1 MLSGL
6 ILVPIRIRWIYI
18 RGVSV
23 GGVGIR
29 WQRAVGIIV
38 LIAVLIPRV
47 WILGSVRGLAIPS
60 IGGRIRRIGPI
71 LRLLAV
77 AGLSISKLPVVGL
90 PEVRLSI
97 SGLAVVW
104 LVVVGLAIT
113 GRCLTIS
120 GRLLR
125 IARSRPVGVLHWIG
139 LRHWLGC
146 QVSAGRI
153 ARRRQR
159 SGCLNRDRRPTVRSA
174 HGTLLRMRKQAGQM
188 GCGPVTNRFERLR

>member
-6 ILVPIRIRWIYI
+6 ILVPERIRWICI

-23 GGVGIR
+23 
-29 WQRAVGIIV
+29 
-38 LIAVLIPRV
+38 LIAVLVPRV
-47 WILGSVRGLAIPS
+47 WILNSVHGLAVPT
-60 IGGRIRRIGPI
+60 IGGRIRWIGPI

-77 AGLSISKLPVVGL
+77 AGLTISKLTVVGL

-97 SGLAVVW
+97 SGLVVVG
-104 LVVVGLAIT
+104 LAEVGLAIT

-153 ARRRQR
+153 ACRRQP